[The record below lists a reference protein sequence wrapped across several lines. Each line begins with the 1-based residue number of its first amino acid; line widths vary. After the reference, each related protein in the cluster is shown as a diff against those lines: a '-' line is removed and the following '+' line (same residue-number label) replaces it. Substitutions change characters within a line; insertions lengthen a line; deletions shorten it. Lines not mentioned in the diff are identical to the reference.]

1 MGRIADETIRG
12 AKWGLIQKCTMQP
25 VQFLYGIVLARLI
38 TPEEFGILGLTAIF
52 FAVANTLK
60 EAGFGSA
67 LIRKQDRTE
76 EDCSTMF
83 WFNWGMSCLM
93 GLILFLLAPWFASFY
108 QQPEL
113 LWLTRIS
120 ALMMCI
126 SCTGGVHWVLYSA
139 RRDFKTPAIIGMI
152 STLVGIPICLTLAY
166 LGWGI
171 WAIVTQNV
179 VSSLLSLT
187 IVWCVSPWR
196 PKFLWSNSSF
206 KSLFGFGSK
215 LALSGLLHT
224 FYQESRTFII
234 GKFYSPADLGHYS
247 RGSHMAAMVPN
258 TIDGMIMSVTYP
270 ILATLQGDLNRLGIV
285 YRKYI
290 KVITL
295 PIVWGLFTLIALARP
310 LVEFLYGS
318 QWLPCVIYVQLVALA
333 CSGTHI
339 CNINLNLLQVLGR
352 SDLFLRLEVIKKSI
366 SIAML
371 IYAATISVEA
381 ICWAAVIYDQI
392 AIFINTYYTGK
403 LVGLTWARQQRDYLP
418 YYGMAVISAMPGYL
432 LDQTPLPNWSI
443 LILGGA
449 SSILI
454 YAFLLSVRRDEALG
468 EYLFHIYARF
478 QWRGIKRWMCYLQ
491 PKT

>member
-76 EDCSTMF
+76 ADCSTMF

-179 VSSLLSLT
+179 VSSLLSLA
-187 IVWCVSPWR
+187 ILWCVSPWKPR
-196 PKFLWSNSSF
+196 LLWSNTSF

-224 FYQESRTFII
+224 FYQEARTFII

-247 RGSHMAAMVPN
+247 RGSHMASMVPN
-258 TIDGMIMSVTYP
+258 TIDGMVMSVTYP
-270 ILATLQGDLNRLGIV
+270 ILATLQGDLNRLGLV

-290 KVITL
+290 KVLTL
-295 PIVWGLFTLIALARP
+295 PIAWGIFTLIALARP

-381 ICWAAVIYDQI
+381 ICWATVIYTQI

-403 LVGLTWARQQRDYLP
+403 LIGFTWWLQQKDYLP
-418 YYGMAVISAMPGYL
+418 YFLYAALSALPGYFL
-432 LDQTPLPNWSI
+432 AQTALPDSVI
-443 LILGGA
+443 LAVGGLF
-449 SSILI
+449 SGVL
-454 YAFLLSVRRDEALG
+454 YLFLLTLRKDVALA
-468 EYLFHIYARF
+468 EYLGNLSRRCSTGCLKGWYL
-478 QWRGIKRWMCYLQ
+478 YLQ
-491 PKT
+491 H